1 MIKGLFNSQARRACE
16 ARALRA
22 RKPLK
27 IHFPFFFT
35 DFETEKLTV
44 LQSTLLAARHMTIRV
59 IKIVDYISGHKQ
71 FDLMRF
77 PN

>member
-16 ARALRA
+16 VSQATLS
-22 RKPLK
+22 P
-27 IHFPFFFT
+27 FFT

-44 LQSTLLAARHMTIRV
+44 LQSTFLAARHMTIRV